1 MVAMELDFDQLQ
13 EQRQRNLPRL
23 IEANYLLNL
32 SSQELEAVIATE
44 ISANPALEVEDHI
57 TCPLCGGAIDGGYC
71 PTCLVSQNGT
81 PAQTPNEPGDDD
93 FDRIE
98 TIYQPRSADEEF
110 DEVTLIADE
119 MDLPQQL
126 LADVHTVLDP
136 ADYAIAEYLID
147 ALDER
152 GFLDI
157 DLAEIAD
164 ICGRDLA
171 AVEHVLRVVQEM
183 APAGVAARDLR
194 ECLLLQLKFL
204 RASDVEIPPLVEP
217 IIQDYLTELGNH
229 RYQHIA
235 RQLHVSPEDVGE
247 AHDFIQAYLSPH
259 PLQNHLSKTWQSPAQ
274 TPYVA
279 PDVLISLVDGELK
292 VEITGSSQAQLR
304 VNSLYDGL
312 AARLR
317 RRARADNEAA
327 AAVIAQTSDEDRDHI
342 RDSVSRAKQFISK
355 IHQRRETLLK
365 ISTCICELQEDFL
378 REGVRELKPLTRSQ
392 VAQQIGVHEST
403 VSRAT
408 ANKFVML
415 PNRKVIP
422 FSDFFTPSLSV
433 KDVIKELIENE
444 SAAGHPLSDMRIR
457 ELLLQRGYRIA
468 RRTVAKYRSEL
479 HILPSTV
486 R

>member
-1 MVAMELDFDQLQ
+1 MVAMEMDFDFLQ

-32 SSQELEAVIATE
+32 SAQELETVILTE
-44 ISANPALEVEDHI
+44 LAANPALEVEERT
-57 TCPLCGGAIDGGYC
+57 TCPTCGAAIDGGYC
-71 PTCLVSQNGT
+71 ATCLVNQHET
-81 PAQTPNEPGDDD
+81 TAPPNDNEDE

-119 MDLPQQL
+119 MDLQQQL

-136 ADYAIAEYLID
+136 ADYPIAECLID
-147 ALDER
+147 ALDDR
-152 GFLDI
+152 GFLDA
-157 DLAEIAD
+157 DLGEVAAL
-164 ICGRDLA
+164 CQRDVED
-171 AVEHVLRVVQEM
+171 VEHVLDVIQEI

-194 ECLLLQLKFL
+194 ECLLLQLQFL
-204 RASDVEIPPLVEP
+204 RLSDIEIPPLVDP
-217 IIQDYLTELGNH
+217 IIESHLTELGNH

-235 RQLHVSPEDVGE
+235 RHLHVSPEEVGE
-247 AHDFIQAYLSPH
+247 AHDFIQSYLSPH
-259 PLQNHLSKTWQSPAQ
+259 PMQSQLSKTWQSAAL

-279 PDVLISLVDGELK
+279 PDVLITIVDGELK
-292 VEITGSSQAQLR
+292 IEVTGSSQSQLR
-304 VNSLYDGL
+304 INSMYDGL

-317 RRARADNEAA
+317 RRAKADQDAAAA
-327 AAVIAQTSDEDRDHI
+327 AAVMAQTSDEDRDHI

-365 ISTCICELQEDFL
+365 ISTCIGELQEDFL

-408 ANKFVML
+408 ANKYVML

-422 FSDFFTPSLSV
+422 FSDFFTPSLSI

-468 RRTVAKYRSEL
+468 RRTVAKYRAEL
-479 HILPSTV
+479 RILPSTV

>member
-1 MVAMELDFDQLQ
+1 MVAMELDFDQIQ

-32 SSQELEAVIATE
+32 SSQELETVIATE
-44 ISANPALEVEDHI
+44 LSANPALEVEERTI
-57 TCPLCGGAIDGGYC
+57 CPLCGGAIEGGYC
-71 PTCLVSQNGT
+71 ATCLVNQNGT
-81 PAQTPNEPGDDD
+81 PEKTENLDDE

-98 TIYQPRSADEEF
+98 TIYQPRSADEDF
-110 DEVTLIADE
+110 DEVLLIADE
-119 MDLPQQL
+119 LDLTQQL

-136 ADYAIAEYLID
+136 ADYPLAECLID
-147 ALDER
+147 ALDNR
-152 GFLDI
+152 GFLDS
-157 DLAEIAD
+157 DVTEIAAL
-164 ICGRDLA
+164 CHRDVA
-171 AVEHVLRVVQEM
+171 DVERVLGIVQEV

-194 ECLLLQLKFL
+194 ECLQLQLHFL
-204 RASDVEIPPLVEP
+204 RVTGVEIPPLVEA
-217 IIQDYLTELGNH
+217 IIEDHLTELGNH

-235 RQLHVSPEDVGE
+235 RHLHVSPDDVGE
-247 AHDFIQAYLSPH
+247 AHDFIQSYLSPH
-259 PLQNHLSKTWQSPAQ
+259 PLQNQRFKTWQSPAQ

-279 PDVLISLVDGELK
+279 PDVLITIVDGELR
-292 VEITGSSQAQLR
+292 VEVTGSSQSQLC
-304 VNSLYDGL
+304 VNSLYEDL
-312 AARLR
+312 ATRLR
-317 RRARADNEAA
+317 RRARVENEAA
-327 AAVIAQTSDEDRDHI
+327 TANVIAQTSDEDRDHI

-378 REGVRELKPLTRSQ
+378 REGVRELKPLTRSH

-408 ANKFVML
+408 ANKYVML

-422 FSDFFTPSLSV
+422 FSDFFTPSLSI
-433 KDVIKELIENE
+433 KDVIKELIDNE
-444 SAAGHPLSDMRIR
+444 STAGRPLSDMRIR

-468 RRTVAKYRSEL
+468 RRTVAKYRAEL
-479 HILPSTV
+479 KILPSTV